1 MNKFLKGALASLG
14 AVLLS
19 TSGITLAANGSEA
32 QASGLQMSVVQTAT
46 GSGSTREITWTVQIT
61 DSQGRDFITTGTPT
75 SNQILIQRSSSRA
88 CESIPVAFSVNSL
101 NSGSCNSYFTKELR
115 LIPARVSTSSGQI
128 TYDIRSS
135 DDAFTT
141 VAGYDAI
148 LASTRPYGALVAYLS
163 FSTDANPGLNW
174 NLYGST
180 GAWTP
185 SAVAGIS
192 TVAGVGGSSP
202 ATSATSDMDPGV
214 AFSGFLIAGATGRN
228 VTEGTAGALRLVGK
242 RLHLV
247 HSATIGGIDVTVT
260 SGGRSAVE
268 LTFDSLPAGKHD
280 VVLKTKAGSVTTLRG
295 FVTVN

>member
-1 MNKFLKGALASLG
+1 MNKFLKGALASVG

-32 QASGLQMSVVQTAT
+32 QAAGLQMSVVQTVV

-61 DSQGRDFITTGTPT
+61 DTQGRDFITTGTPT

-101 NSGSCNSYFTKELR
+101 NSGSCNSYFTR
-115 LIPARVSTSSGQI
+115 LLNSDPARVSTSSGRI
-128 TYDIRSS
+128 SYDLKSS
-135 DDAFTT
+135 DANGSIT
-141 VAGYDAI
+141 VASYDSA
-148 LASTRPYGALVAYLS
+148 LASTRPYGAVVAYLA

-192 TVAGVGGSSP
+192 TVAGVGGSAP
-202 ATSATSDMDPGV
+202 ATSDMDPGV
-214 AFSGFLIAGATGRN
+214 SFAGPLVMGANGRSQ
-228 VTEGTAGALRLVGK
+228 VAETAGVLRVTGK
-242 RLHLV
+242 RLQLV
-247 HSATIGGIDVTVT
+247 TGATIGGIAVTV
-260 SGGRSAVE
+260 SSASRSAVE
-268 LTFDSLPAGKHD
+268 LSFTSLPAGVHD
-280 VVLKTKAGSVTTLRG
+280 VVLITKGGGVTTIRG
-295 FVTVN
+295 LVTVK

>member
-1 MNKFLKGALASLG
+1 MKKLLLG
-14 AVLLS
+14 ACASVSALLLGA
-19 TSGITLAANGSEA
+19 SGITLPASASEA
-32 QASGLQMSVVQTAT
+32 QAAGLQMSVVQTAT
-46 GSGSTREITWTVQIT
+46 GSGPTREITWTVQIT

-88 CESIPVAFSVNSL
+88 CVSIPVAFSANNL

-115 LIPARVSTSSGQI
+115 QIPSRVSTSSGQI

-141 VAGYDAI
+141 VAGYDEV
-148 LASTRPYGALVAYLS
+148 LASTRPYGAVVAYLS
-163 FSTDANPGLNW
+163 FSTDASPGLNW
-174 NLYGST
+174 NLYAST
-180 GAWTP
+180 GAWVP

-202 ATSATSDMDPGV
+202 ASAASSDMDPGV
-214 AFSGFLIAGATGRN
+214 SFAGFLIGGASGR
-228 VTEGTAGALRLVGK
+228 VVAEDTAGTLRLTGK

-247 HSATIGGIDVTVT
+247 HSATIGGIEVTVSSAT
-260 SGGRSAVE
+260 RSAVE
-268 LTFDSLPAGKHD
+268 LDFDALPAGKHD
-280 VVLKTKAGSVTTLRG
+280 VVLKTKAGSATTLRG